1 MGEHLLL
8 GQAAGRPAVAWDKEL
23 AHVRGSTRWGSAAEL
38 GASAVS
44 VSRHWRDN
52 GLKRHLMHGFEVT
65 RDPRFVEKLE
75 DIGCHVSITSSS
87 AAP

>member
-1 MGEHLLL
+1 
-8 GQAAGRPAVAWDKEL
+8 
-23 AHVRGSTRWGSAAEL
+23 
-38 GASAVS
+38 
-44 VSRHWRDN
+44 
-52 GLKRHLMHGFEVT
+52 MHGFEVT